1 MKRRDSNDTVILI
14 SQFSGNI
21 SIPSNKI
28 HTREETPLNTTIK
41 TFGLCAAMAASLIM
55 SSTSFAATTLR
66 IGTVLAPND
75 PMGQGL
81 EKFKTEVEAA
91 TNGEVMIQVFHN
103 SQLGDTTEMIDQAR
117 AGASVGTVTD
127 VARLSSFVPSLA
139 IMSAPFLFDTY
150 EQADKFALSEE
161 YLAWGEELKEKS
173 GLVML
178 ASNWY
183 QGPRHALTQKPIS
196 GPADLAGVRMR
207 TIGAPIWIET
217 IRAMGAEPT
226 PIAWGE
232 VYSALQMGVIDAAEA
247 QPTAIKGAKLY
258 EVIKYVT
265 KTGHI
270 QLVTAL
276 VVAAEGWDQISSDN
290 QKIVRD
296 LAVENG
302 RYASQLTIDLGEQ
315 ALADVAATGV
325 IVSETDLAPY
335 KEAVSGVYKMLDLE
349 AEVDLVNKVL
359 GR

>member
-1 MKRRDSNDTVILI
+1 MT
-14 SQFSGNI
+14 F
-21 SIPSNKI
+21 
-28 HTREETPLNTTIK
+28 TRKLL
-41 TFGLCAAMAASLIM
+41 GVCAAAAICIGTAM
-55 SSTSFAATTLR
+55 PTIAATTLR
-66 IGTVLAPND
+66 IGTVLAPDD
-75 PMGQGL
+75 PMGRGL
-81 EKFKTEVEAA
+81 DKFKSEVEAA
-91 TNGEVMIQVFHN
+91 TKGEVQVQVFHS

-117 AGASVGTVTD
+117 AGANVGTVTD

-150 EQADKFALSEE
+150 DQADKFALSEE
-161 YLAWGEELKEKS
+161 YLAWGDTLKEKS

-196 GPADLAGVRMR
+196 GPADLKGVRMR

-258 EVIKYVT
+258 EVIKHVT

-276 VVAAEGWDQISSDN
+276 VVSAEAWDQISAEN

-302 RYASQLTIDLGEQ
+302 RYASQLTIDLGEK
-315 ALADVAATGV
+315 ALADVAASGV
-325 IVSETDLAPY
+325 TISETDLAPY
-335 KEAVSGVYKMLDLE
+335 KKAVSGVYELLNLNK
-349 AEVDLVNKVL
+349 EVAIVNKVL

>member
-1 MKRRDSNDTVILI
+1 M
-14 SQFSGNI
+14 
-21 SIPSNKI
+21 NKL
-28 HTREETPLNTTIK
+28 TK
-41 TFGLCAAMAASLIM
+41 TLGLCAALAICLCASIP
-55 SSTSFAATTLR
+55 TFASTTLR
-66 IGTVLAPND
+66 IGTVLAPDD
-75 PMGQGL
+75 PMGRGL
-81 EKFKTEVEAA
+81 DKFKAEVEAA
-91 TNGEVMIQVFHN
+91 TKGEVQVQVFHN

-117 AGASVGTVTD
+117 AGANVGTVTD

-150 EQADKFALSEE
+150 DQADTFALSKE
-161 YLAWGEELKEKS
+161 YLAWGDTLKEKS
-173 GLVML
+173 GIVML

-258 EVIKYVT
+258 EVIKHVT

-276 VVAAEGWDQISSDN
+276 VVSAEAWDQISSEN

-296 LAVENG
+296 LAVQNG
-302 RYASQLTIDLGEQ
+302 RYASQLTIDLGEK

-325 IVSETDLAPY
+325 TISEVDLAPF
-335 KEAVSGVYKMLDLE
+335 KKAVSGVYGLLKLD
-349 AEVDLVNKVL
+349 AEVAIVNKVL

>member
-1 MKRRDSNDTVILI
+1 MIIANRTLGLCVAAALSL
-14 SQFSGNI
+14 GLAL
-21 SIPSNKI
+21 PSN
-28 HTREETPLNTTIK
+28 
-41 TFGLCAAMAASLIM
+41 
-55 SSTSFAATTLR
+55 AATTLK
-66 IGTVLAPND
+66 IGTVLAPAD

-81 EKFKTEVEAA
+81 EKFKTDVEAA
-91 TNGEVMIQVFHN
+91 TSGEVVIEVFHS

-117 AGASVGTVTD
+117 AGANVGTITD

-150 EQADKFALSEE
+150 EQADTFALSDE
-161 YLAWGEELKEKS
+161 YLAWGNELKEKS

-183 QGPRHALTQKPIS
+183 QGPRHLLTQKPITS
-196 GPADLAGVRMR
+196 PADLSGVRMR
-207 TIGAPIWIET
+207 TIGAPVWIET

-232 VYSALQMGVIDAAEA
+232 VYSALQLGAIDAAEA
-247 QPTAIKGAKLY
+247 QPTAITGAKLF
-258 EVIKYVT
+258 EVVKNVT

-276 VVAAEGWDQISSDN
+276 VVSSEAWDTISPEN

-296 LAVENG
+296 LAVEAG
-302 RYASQLTIDLGEQ
+302 RYGSNLTIKLGTE
-315 ALADVAATGV
+315 ALEKVAAAGV
-325 IVSETDLAPY
+325 TVSDVDLAPF
-335 KEAVSGVYKMLDLE
+335 KEAVKGVYPMLNLE
-349 AEVDLVNKVL
+349 AEAKIVDRVL

>member
-1 MKRRDSNDTVILI
+1 MKHSKKMRILAAAVVAG
-14 SQFSGNI
+14 F
-21 SIPSNKI
+21 
-28 HTREETPLNTTIK
+28 TIAG
-41 TFGLCAAMAASLIM
+41 TAS
-55 SSTSFAATTLR
+55 AETTLR
-66 IGTVLAPND
+66 IGTVLAPDD

-81 EKFKTEVEAA
+81 DKFASEVAEA
-91 TNGEVMIQVFHN
+91 TGGDVVVEIFHN

-117 AGASVGTVTD
+117 AGANVGTITD

-150 EQADKFALSEE
+150 DQADKFAGSDVYLGWGDELVEE
-161 YLAWGEELKEKS
+161 A

-183 QGPRHALTQKPIS
+183 QGARHALTQDPVT

-207 TIGAPIWIET
+207 TIGAPVWIET

-232 VYSALQMGVIDAAEA
+232 VYSALQLGTIDAAEA
-247 QPTAIKGAKLY
+247 QPTAIWGAKLF
-258 EVIKYVT
+258 EVINHVT

-276 VVAAEGWDQISSDN
+276 VVSTESWNELSAEN
-290 QKIVRD
+290 QAIVRN

-302 RYASQLTIDLGEQ
+302 RYASALTIELGEE
-315 ALADVAATGV
+315 ALANVAAAGV
-325 IVSETDLAPY
+325 TVSEVDLAPF
-335 KEAVSGVYKMLDLE
+335 KEAVAGVFPMLNLE
-349 AEVDLVNKVL
+349 AEAAIV
-359 GR
+359 REIIAE

>member
-1 MKRRDSNDTVILI
+1 MNRTIRALGICVALAAGTSM
-14 SQFSGNI
+14 
-21 SIPSNKI
+21 SIPAI
-28 HTREETPLNTTIK
+28 
-41 TFGLCAAMAASLIM
+41 
-55 SSTSFAATTLR
+55 AATTLR
-66 IGTVLAPND
+66 IGTVLAPDD

-81 EKFKTEVEAA
+81 EKFKAEVEKA
-91 TNGEVMIQVFHN
+91 TDGEVLVQVFHN

-117 AGASVGTVTD
+117 AGANVGTVTD

-150 EQADKFALSEE
+150 EEADKFALSEP

-173 GLVML
+173 GIVML

-196 GPADLAGVRMR
+196 KPADLKGVRMR

-232 VYSALQMGVIDAAEA
+232 VYSALQLGSIDAAEA

-258 EVIKYVT
+258 EVIKNVT

-276 VVAAEGWDQISSDN
+276 VVSADAWDQISPEN
-290 QKIVRD
+290 QQIVRD

-315 ALADVAATGV
+315 ALADVAASGV
-325 IVSETDLAPY
+325 TVSEVDLEPF
-335 KEAVSGVYKMLDLE
+335 KEAVSGVYGLLELE
-349 AEVDLVNKVL
+349 AEAAIVNEVL
-359 GR
+359 GRQ

>member
-1 MKRRDSNDTVILI
+1 MKATIKALGICVALAT
-14 SQFSGNI
+14 GLGM
-21 SIPSNKI
+21 SIP
-28 HTREETPLNTTIK
+28 
-41 TFGLCAAMAASLIM
+41 A
-55 SSTSFAATTLR
+55 FAETTLR
-66 IGTVLAPND
+66 IGTVLAPDD

-81 EKFKTEVEAA
+81 QKFKTDVEAA
-91 TNGEVMIQVFHN
+91 TNGEVKIEVFHN

-117 AGASVGTVTD
+117 AGANVGTVTD

-150 EQADKFALSEE
+150 DQADKFALSDE
-161 YLAWGEELKEKS
+161 YLAWGEELKAKS

-183 QGPRHALTQKPIS
+183 QGARHALTQKPVS
-196 GPADLAGVRMR
+196 TPTDLSGVRMR

-232 VYSALQMGVIDAAEA
+232 VYSALQTGTIDAAEA

-258 EVIKYVT
+258 EVIKHVT

-276 VVAAEGWDQISSDN
+276 VVSATAWDEISAEN

-302 RYASQLTIDLGEQ
+302 RYASKLTIDLGEQ
-315 ALADVAATGV
+315 ALADVAASGV
-325 IVSETDLAPY
+325 TISDVDLAPF
-335 KEAVSGVYKMLDLE
+335 KEAVAGVYTKLDLG
-349 AEVDLVNKVL
+349 AEVDIVNKVL

>member
-1 MKRRDSNDTVILI
+1 MKTSMKAL
-14 SQFSGNI
+14 
-21 SIPSNKI
+21 
-28 HTREETPLNTTIK
+28 
-41 TFGLCAAMAASLIM
+41 GLCVALAAGLGVSLP
-55 SSTSFAATTLR
+55 SLAETTLR
-66 IGTVLAPND
+66 IGTVLAPDD

-81 EKFKTEVEAA
+81 EKFKKEVEEA
-91 TNGEVMIQVFHN
+91 TGGEVLVQVFHS

-117 AGASVGTVTD
+117 AGANLGTVTD

-150 EQADKFALSEE
+150 DQADTFALSDE
-161 YLAWGEELKEKS
+161 YLAWGDELKEKS

-183 QGPRHALTQKPIS
+183 QGPRHALTQKPVS
-196 GPADLAGVRMR
+196 GPSDLSGVRMR

-232 VYSALQMGVIDAAEA
+232 VYSALQMGAIDAAEA

-258 EVIKYVT
+258 EVIKNVT

-276 VVAAEGWDQISSDN
+276 VVSADAWDQISPEN

-302 RYASQLTIDLGEQ
+302 RYASQMTIDLGAK
-315 ALADVAATGV
+315 ALDYVAETGV
-325 IVSETDLAPY
+325 TVSEVDLAPF
-335 KEAVSGVYKMLDLE
+335 KQAVSGVYELLE
-349 AEVDLVNKVL
+349 LEPEVAIVNRVL